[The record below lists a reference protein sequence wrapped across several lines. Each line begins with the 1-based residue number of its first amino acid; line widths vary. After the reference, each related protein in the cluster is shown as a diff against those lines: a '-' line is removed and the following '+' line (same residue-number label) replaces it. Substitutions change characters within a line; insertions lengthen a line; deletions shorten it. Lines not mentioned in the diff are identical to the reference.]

1 MWCSKVLKWEHVS
14 RNQQC
19 HTFRCSCIFHFCFA
33 IMSHPGYN
41 MNSMR
46 CCTCKKS
53 DRVLLTFWKRKKT
66 SLCEC
71 VTANTRICAVKQQIN
86 SNNRTN
92 QSKNKNGMCYRDPGA
107 ISKVIGKILNHVLSN
122 SYWCLSQDDLI
133 TYFAWTTVLKP
144 KILSLPTEREINK
157 EKCDSS
163 ETRRY
168 SGISL

>member
-1 MWCSKVLKWEHVS
+1 MSAETSNVTHSDVLVFF
-14 RNQQC
+14 
-19 HTFRCSCIFHFCFA
+19 TFVLPSCQTQGITWTLWDVVLAKIVTESFWHFE
-33 IMSHPGYN
+33 
-41 MNSMR
+41 
-46 CCTCKKS
+46 KE
-53 DRVLLTFWKRKKT
+53 KKT

-144 KILSLPTEREINK
+144 KILSLPTEREMNK